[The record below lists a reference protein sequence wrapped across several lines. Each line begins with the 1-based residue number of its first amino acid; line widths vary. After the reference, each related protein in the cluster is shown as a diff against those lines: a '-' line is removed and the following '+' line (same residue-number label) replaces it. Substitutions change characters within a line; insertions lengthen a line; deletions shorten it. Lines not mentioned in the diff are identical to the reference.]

1 MFSPTC
7 PHCGSQRMV
16 SMRVPKDM
24 VVVLPCSFCHELVVL
39 FRHKAIGLNRK
50 VLEHGSFDAKKEHL
64 AEVIAEFLEPGFLSL
79 QGLSFGSERHDDNDG
94 SSDNDCDSDDLFS
107 MDSDDMDDAISQ
119 GELDQFLCM
128 DLPQLDDPEYFRK
141 HFG

>member
-1 MFSPTC
+1 MSSPTC

-16 SMRVPKDM
+16 RMRVPKDM

-39 FRHKAIGLNRK
+39 FRSKAIGLNRK

-79 QGLSFGSERHDDNDG
+79 QGFSFGSEMHDDND
-94 SSDNDCDSDDLFS
+94 NDDLFPVDSDDA
-107 MDSDDMDDAISQ
+107 DGAISQ

-128 DLPQLDDPEYFRK
+128 ELPQLDDSEYFRK